1 MLTLGIVPLAP
12 DISCRLHDCRGY
24 RTMKW
29 FWKVLVESLVV
40 VIVVVIVGGIALY
53 LIMNYVVK

>member
-1 MLTLGIVPLAP
+1 MGTDPLAP
-12 DISCRLHDCRGY
+12 DISCCLHDCRGY

-40 VIVVVIVGGIALY
+40 VTVVVIVGGLALY
-53 LIMNYVVK
+53 FILKYLGG